1 MSSEHLNNEINR
13 LRLELTTLKE
23 DAGASNISI
32 ANYLL
37 TRLSQLGVKV
47 SAETALR
54 QMSGCLTRDAAIS
67 SPCLVCQETSTLDS
81 W

>member
-47 SAETALR
+47 RLLFVKCR
-54 QMSGCLTRDAAIS
+54 
-67 SPCLVCQETSTLDS
+67 VV
-81 W
+81 